1 MNASFRGSRHS
12 HPHTSDDEILLIFI
26 FACVMLTAPVTRAMR
41 RLGDYVRER
50 WAESDDTESEASDDE
65 GEGESGESCSK
76 NLC

>member
-1 MNASFRGSRHS
+1 
-12 HPHTSDDEILLIFI
+12 
-26 FACVMLTAPVTRAMR
+26 MLTAPVTRAMR